1 MGHYFSTLAV
11 AGTLASVAAC
21 GGSQQEVTPTTV
33 VDGQPRVVIESNLA
47 FATYEDLTL
56 TLDLH
61 LPADPAGAPIQIE
74 GPREMAQEGAIV
86 VVIQQGVPDP
96 PDSPDGDDEGM
107 RFLGD
112 HGAHIRAEGEAG
124 ACAIR
129 FARARASEL
138 GSDDPIVVVAGFSQ
152 PGGVAAHVALFGAAL
167 DERWDE
173 FAAKVGGPPR
183 QVECTVPDGSTHVDA
198 LVANAGT
205 YDLYVPVIEGL
216 YGRTYQQ
223 ERDPDLQQFLAS
235 AVGINPELTVRL
247 THGTAD
253 SAIPVTVSADFEAAL
268 ADAGYDVQ
276 LTTFDGDHE
285 NPPTELSLEIFRE
298 VLGL

>member
-1 MGHYFSTLAV
+1 MGMM
-11 AGTLASVAAC
+11 ASVAAC
-21 GGSQQEVTPTTV
+21 NGSQQDVAPTTV
-33 VDGQPRVVIESNLA
+33 VEEQSRVVIEFNLA
-47 FATYEDLTL
+47 YATYDGLAL

-61 LPADPAGAPIQIE
+61 VPADPTGAPIQID

-86 VVIQQGVPDP
+86 AVLQQGIPDP
-96 PDSPDGDDEGM
+96 PDSDDEGE

-138 GSDDPIVVVAGFSQ
+138 GSDDPRVVVAGFSH
-152 PGGVAAHVALFGAAL
+152 GGGIAAHVALFGASL

-173 FAAKVGGPPR
+173 FAATVGGPPS
-183 QVECTVPDGSTHVDA
+183 QVECMVPDGSTHVDA
-198 LVANAGT
+198 LVGNAGT
-205 YDLYVPVIEGL
+205 YDLYVPVIDGL

-223 ERDPDLQQFLAS
+223 ERDPELQQFLAS
-235 AVGINPELTVRL
+235 AVGIDPELTVRL
-247 THGTAD
+247 THGTSD
-253 SAIPVTVSADFEAAL
+253 PAIPVTNSAEFEAAL

-276 LTTFDGDHE
+276 LTTFDGGHE
-285 NPPTELSLEIFRE
+285 DPPAELRLEIFTE